1 MRLNTRGATAESA
14 PDALSEPVMAAT
26 PDVRAIDTLVD
37 CRPDG
42 ELDGLGG
49 EGLGGSS
56 GGELGLGGG
65 DEASMGTGGGEG
77 EGGGG
82 GSCGDVP
89 PGVALTRVQ
98 APQVEVLDWTRRP
111 VVVL

>member
-65 DEASMGTGGGEG
+65 DEASLGTGGAGG
-77 EGGGG
+77 LGLGLGGGG
-82 GSCGDVP
+82 GLGR
-89 PGVALTRVQ
+89 GGGGGLAATGG
-98 APQVEVLDWTRRP
+98 A
-111 VVVL
+111 

>member
-1 MRLNTRGATAESA
+1 
-14 PDALSEPVMAAT
+14 MAAT

-42 ELDGLGG
+42 ELDGLGGEGLGSAGLGG